1 MSLFI
6 TPTIFCGRS
15 FSAKSSF
22 FCPLVFLRGA
32 GTYKFRGSVPLS
44 YTRAR
49 EIVLR
54 AFDAIGLLK
63 QARGGYSLI

>member
-1 MSLFI
+1 MAALFQQ
-6 TPTIFCGRS
+6 TAKT
-15 FSAKSSF
+15 AKSYF

-32 GTYKFRGSVPLS
+32 GSYKLRGSVRLS

-54 AFDAIGLLK
+54 AYDAIGLPK
-63 QARGGYSLI
+63 QARGGYPII